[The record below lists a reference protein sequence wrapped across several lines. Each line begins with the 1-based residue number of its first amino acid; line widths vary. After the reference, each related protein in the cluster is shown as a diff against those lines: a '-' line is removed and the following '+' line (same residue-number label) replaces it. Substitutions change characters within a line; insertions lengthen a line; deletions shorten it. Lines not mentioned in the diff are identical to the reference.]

1 MAAAAAGGRAVCERG
16 LRAGICTEKSP
27 DGAFGVPFPDGRLD
41 PDFVPQGKPRGPLG
55 QSTAWNRVPE
65 PGVDAGGVTGGVGDP
80 ASPLRSRMR
89 GSPSSHMEVRPG
101 KALPSPQL
109 FPVLEPR
116 WNPRGPER
124 GKDTSRRGRYS
135 PRSSPGLKELLKE
148 MEKAARGSDQPSA
161 QDALRFGSHPTL
173 PVSARGTQTAP
184 TTGMPGVDAGKNTRA
199 VLQEFLQVHFTLVIT
214 VLVTVLLSGLVMTCI
229 AVSWMWHKYPVC
241 KRAETAPGQAHPESD
256 RERGQSGGEGRAEL
270 GEATEDA
277 VVAQEKKNVSS
288 GSSPF
293 PSSFEAEF
301 EQLCSKIRTD
311 PSLWPTCPS
320 SSPTDGVSSPDA
332 RGSRGSP

>member
-1 MAAAAAGGRAVCERG
+1 MLGAGQEVVCGGGEHFRGSAAWRRR
-16 LRAGICTEKSP
+16 LRLRRRAG

-256 RERGQSGGEGRAEL
+256 REREANLEVKAERSW
-270 GEATEDA
+270 ER
-277 VVAQEKKNVSS
+277 QQKM
-288 GSSPF
+288 P
-293 PSSFEAEF
+293 
-301 EQLCSKIRTD
+301 
-311 PSLWPTCPS
+311 
-320 SSPTDGVSSPDA
+320 
-332 RGSRGSP
+332 